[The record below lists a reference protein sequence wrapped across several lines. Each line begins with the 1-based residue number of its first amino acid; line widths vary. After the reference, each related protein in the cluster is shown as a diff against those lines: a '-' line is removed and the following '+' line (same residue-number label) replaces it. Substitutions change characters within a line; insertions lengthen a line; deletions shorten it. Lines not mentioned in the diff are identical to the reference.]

1 MADIKFNCQHCQR
14 SLKAPEE
21 KLRGQ
26 QINCPTCKGTIQVPD
41 CRTVQQEPVT
51 TVPPKAMQDCPF
63 CGEEILLSAIKCKHC
78 GEFLDDRTKQTKTV
92 NTKKTETSIEET
104 IYLGKPSWLNYFL
117 HFCLFMLILPVLLA
131 FIDRH
136 GKVFTLTN
144 KRVICKSGF
153 LSQQIHEVGT
163 KDIRNIN
170 VKQGILG
177 RLFGFGTVEIASAG
191 TAGVEVSFEGIA
203 DPIRVRDLIR
213 KEKENAEH

>member
-1 MADIKFNCQHCQR
+1 
-14 SLKAPEE
+14 
-21 KLRGQ
+21 
-26 QINCPTCKGTIQVPD
+26 
-41 CRTVQQEPVT
+41 
-51 TVPPKAMQDCPF
+51 
-63 CGEEILLSAIKCKHC
+63 
-78 GEFLDDRTKQTKTV
+78 
-92 NTKKTETSIEET
+92 
-104 IYLGKPSWLNYFL
+104 
-117 HFCLFMLILPVLLA
+117 MLILPVLLA